1 MKSGHI
7 TKAVQFVFK
16 KAGLDVKITS
26 TSFWKAAVTKVHID
40 KPDMNGGNWLT
51 SWLIMKRRPKSIIR
65 KIKDVSG
72 GFQKPR
78 TADAN

>member
-7 TKAVQFVFK
+7 TKAVQSVFK

-40 KPDMNGGNWLT
+40 KPDMSGKLANLMAHNEAT
-51 SWLIMKRRPKSIIR
+51 AKKYYPKNQRRQWRFPKT
-65 KIKDVSG
+65 SG
-72 GFQKPR
+72 G
-78 TADAN
+78 